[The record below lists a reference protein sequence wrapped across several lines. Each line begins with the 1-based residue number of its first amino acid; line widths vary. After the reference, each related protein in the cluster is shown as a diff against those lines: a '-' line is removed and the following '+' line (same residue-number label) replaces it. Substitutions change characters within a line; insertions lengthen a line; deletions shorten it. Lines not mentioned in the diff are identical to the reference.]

1 MCKAINHAGD
11 TYMSRR
17 SNTLG
22 THHHR
27 NQSGFTLVEL
37 LVVIAII
44 GILIAILLPAVQA
57 AREAARR
64 TQCKNNLKQIALAT
78 TNYQNG
84 KKVYPPSM
92 NWNGDIT
99 SSADDI
105 SAFARILPFIEE
117 GGLAANYTTI
127 STEDQTMPDG
137 TPVMSIRIA
146 AFICPSDTN
155 GDMMKMNTNG
165 TPNSY
170 PGSYGINFGPWLV
183 FDPTKQTTP
192 SGSFYPNSRLKP
204 ANFSDGLSKTLM
216 AAEVKMW
223 SPYYSGGSATA
234 TMPTN
239 TSSICVFGGSTAKMG
254 PNPTDNKEHTEWGDG
269 KVQQTGFTTTFTPN
283 TNVACTYNG
292 AIYDVDYVGSGE
304 GKSTTVATYAA
315 VTARS
320 YHSGLVNT
328 VLMDGSVHSVSD
340 GIDLTTWQALSTR
353 AGGESADFSK
363 VQ

>member
-1 MCKAINHAGD
+1 
-11 TYMSRR
+11 MSRR
-17 SNTLG
+17 PNAARA
-22 THHHR
+22 HQHR
-27 NQSGFTLVEL
+27 RYPSGFTLVEL

-64 TQCKNNLKQIALAT
+64 TQCKNNLKQGGLSLA
-78 TNYQNG
+78 NYQTA

-92 NWNGDIT
+92 NWSGVVGD
-99 SSADDI
+99 SSDDI
-105 SAFARILPFIEE
+105 SAWSRLLPFMEE
-117 GGLAANYTTI
+117 GPLFGNYTAT
-127 STEDQTMPDG
+127 STEDQKMPDG

-146 AFICPSDTN
+146 AFICPTDPN
-155 GDMMKMNTNG
+155 DMKKLNADG

-183 FDPTKQTTP
+183 FDPTNQTKP

-204 ANFSDGLSKTLM
+204 ASFSDGLSKTLM
-216 AAEVKMW
+216 AAEIKMW
-223 SPYYSGGSATA
+223 SPYYSGTTAIA
-234 TMPTN
+234 TMPTT
-239 TSSICVFGGSTAKMG
+239 TSSICGLGGSTPKMG